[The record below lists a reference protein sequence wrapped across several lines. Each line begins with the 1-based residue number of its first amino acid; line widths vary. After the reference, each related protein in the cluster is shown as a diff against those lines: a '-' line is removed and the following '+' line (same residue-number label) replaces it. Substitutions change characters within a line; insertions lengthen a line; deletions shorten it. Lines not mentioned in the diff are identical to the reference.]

1 MSARRT
7 LSTLAVALF
16 SAGGVSA
23 MFSDGTISARD
34 YRLTYAG
41 YNNTLDFCT
50 AFRAECI
57 NYVGALD
64 AHHQLD
70 CVVNQTGPTIYAF
83 CGGKEKTANGD
94 TGDGPT
100 YDFTT
105 EVCPDTTGC
114 TIATDPVS
122 PTLQWSGS
130 FPTSTL
136 AGSSSPSS
144 AASTE
149 ATTSATVVTT
159 SSAEEEVASSV
170 ATPTATTL
178 ATVAKSA
185 KPDAA
190 TSTASTADSS
200 ATTAAESPVAADQAS
215 SSLKDAAAAVMSST
229 GSSSSSTSAAASSSS
244 TDAASSATSL
254 LAKVGTGGVVAFIAG
269 VVATAM

>member
-7 LSTLAVALF
+7 LSALAVALF

-23 MFSDGTISARD
+23 LFSDGTISDRD

-41 YNNTLDFCT
+41 YNNTLAFCT

-130 FPTSTL
+130 FPTSTS

-149 ATTSATVVTT
+149 TTTSATVGTT
-159 SSAEEEVASSV
+159 TSAEEEVASSM

-190 TSTASTADSS
+190 TSTASTA
-200 ATTAAESPVAADQAS
+200 TTATASVAADQAS

-229 GSSSSSTSAAASSSS
+229 SSSSSSTSAAASSSS

-254 LAKVGTGGVVAFIAG
+254 LAKVGTGGVVALIAG
-269 VVATAM
+269 VVAAAM